1 MESGLR
7 RIIGGSADATAT
19 ERYMTWLWIGGWGVP
34 PEWMEKQAA
43 AVFPGINHH
52 VVPPDPAGRWRE
64 ERSSYDRVIGY
75 SLGAFLLLEAEQES
89 PCDRPVALLAPFFAF
104 RAESDLGGKV
114 PLTRLRYLQR
124 WFRREPEAAL
134 HDFYRRAG
142 LSELGESGHL
152 PYPLETLFAGLDS
165 LREGRL
171 PPRIPA
177 GALAFAGE
185 DDALLDAS
193 RMRALCP
200 EIRVLAD
207 AGHHPA
213 PLMRALAGVWRGGLE
228 KNKGTSP
235 L

>member
-34 PEWMEKQAA
+34 PEWHERQAA
-43 AVFPGINHH
+43 AIFPYAEHRA
-52 VVPPDPAGRWRE
+52 VPPDPAGRWRE
-64 ERSSYDRVIGY
+64 ERSSYARVIGY

-104 RAESDLGGKV
+104 PAEANLGGKV
-114 PLTRLRYLQR
+114 ALTRLHYLQR
-124 WFRREPEAAL
+124 WFRREPVAAL

-142 LSELGESGHL
+142 LPELGKTGNL
-152 PYPLETLFAGLDS
+152 PYPLEILFAGLDS
-165 LREGRL
+165 LRAGRL
-171 PPRIPA
+171 PPRISA
-177 GALAFAGE
+177 GALAFAGK
-185 DDALLDAS
+185 DDALLDTS
-193 RMRALCP
+193 RLHALCP
-200 EIRVLAD
+200 ELQLLAD

-213 PLMRALAGVWRGGLE
+213 PLTRALAGVWSGGLE
-228 KNKGTSP
+228 NKEGAFP